1 MKVNG
6 TIHNPHYYQWM
17 KENGGNVR
25 QPGAQ
30 VCGGIPYL
38 TNWRNTI
45 QNIKNTNNLIPYINE
60 IANLFINRNTY
71 LRYLCSYNVGTENY
85 VRMLKKKDDG
95 EIYFRISN
103 NPFKINKKYYYT
115 VNDVPKLKCP
125 ESVENLYNMI
135 NNLYKLHNK
144 INHFDN
150 VILYEY
156 RQKCQRNNDN
166 EDLRIRFI
174 MKEIDEKNMKTQLV
188 RRTNK
193 KKKENRIL
201 QIYEVYSQVVSD
213 VLRDIVENNTI
224 ENIIEKWDKVQKIRR
239 YCNYELLKISKLY
252 NQMVPVIDFNGYRK
266 NLHFKDLKS
275 ETQEKYELYVD
286 NILNHNVNIT
296 NTIVSS
302 YSDAKEEKKEKI
314 LDNITVTEED
324 MEFINMFIKACIDK
338 RRNRF

>member
-1 MKVNG
+1 
-6 TIHNPHYYQWM
+6 
-17 KENGGNVR
+17 
-25 QPGAQ
+25 
-30 VCGGIPYL
+30 
-38 TNWRNTI
+38 
-45 QNIKNTNNLIPYINE
+45 
-60 IANLFINRNTY
+60 
-71 LRYLCSYNVGTENY
+71 
-85 VRMLKKKDDG
+85 MLKKDDG

-224 ENIIEKWDKVQKIRR
+224 ENIIEKWDKV
-239 YCNYELLKISKLY
+239 
-252 NQMVPVIDFNGYRK
+252 
-266 NLHFKDLKS
+266 
-275 ETQEKYELYVD
+275 
-286 NILNHNVNIT
+286 
-296 NTIVSS
+296 
-302 YSDAKEEKKEKI
+302 
-314 LDNITVTEED
+314 
-324 MEFINMFIKACIDK
+324 
-338 RRNRF
+338 